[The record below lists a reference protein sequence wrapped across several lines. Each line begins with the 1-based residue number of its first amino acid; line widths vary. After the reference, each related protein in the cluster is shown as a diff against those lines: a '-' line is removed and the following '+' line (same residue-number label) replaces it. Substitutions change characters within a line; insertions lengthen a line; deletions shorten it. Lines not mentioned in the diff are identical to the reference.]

1 MLRPAKA
8 SALLAVLLA
17 GVRATASQD
26 YGAELSGILNPML
39 QMMPGGGE
47 VSTVP
52 AEVAMPPGAVPP
64 SFGGAVGPST
74 GSWLNGPA
82 DGGADGAW
90 LKEATQR
97 TEDQQTEEQE
107 MINAYQQQYMIA
119 MQQQYTAALEAQEA
133 HAQTGGGPWMG
144 SPFLNGAA
152 VNTLDP
158 HAPMPGV
165 MELDQY
171 TASKLVGGPQP
182 IVMQFYVHAAMCP
195 NCAVMASVM
204 RGLGA
209 QYATEQNIMIAKVD
223 AMAEHQLSAR
233 FGVDQLTLPAV
244 LHFAAG
250 SDHPKIYSGS
260 GSKEA
265 LMEYIESHEDV
276 VKEGQVPELREMVM
290 RFLLS
295 KDKPGREQLRKE
307 TSAQVN
313 ELRSEMVLYGE
324 SYVSV
329 MERLLTP
336 SKAESWLKKQ
346 KAKLIATRADDTQS
360 EVKRQKARRQ
370 LNVLEDFDQALLKAK
385 KVEES
390 ADSIRIAAAEADAY
404 AKRSKAKSDAK
415 GNKSG
420 DLPERGW

>member
-1 MLRPAKA
+1 MGNCTTSETHVGQSDRMQLSAAGEETREMRITAAAAEEQAKH
-8 SALLAVLLA
+8 
-17 GVRATASQD
+17 Q
-26 YGAELSGILNPML
+26 AEM
-39 QMMPGGGE
+39 
-47 VSTVP
+47 
-52 AEVAMPPGAVPP
+52 AAY
-64 SFGGAVGPST
+64 
-74 GSWLNGPA
+74 
-82 DGGADGAW
+82 D
-90 LKEATQR
+90 K
-97 TEDQQTEEQE
+97 QQTEEQE
-107 MINAYQQQYMIA
+107 MIAAYQVQYMTA
-119 MQQQYTAALEAQEA
+119 MQQQYSAALEAQEA

-144 SPFLNGAA
+144 SPFLNGAG
-152 VNTLDP
+152 VNALDP

-165 MELDQY
+165 LELDQY
-171 TASKLVGGPQP
+171 TARKLVGGPQP
-182 IVMQFYVHAAMCP
+182 VVMQFYVHAAMCP

-223 AMAEHQLSAR
+223 AMAEHELSAR
-233 FGVDQLTLPAV
+233 FGVDQMTLPAV

-250 SDHPKIYSGS
+250 SDQPKIYSGS

-265 LMEYIESHEDV
+265 LMEYIERHEDV

-290 RFLLS
+290 HFLLS
-295 KDKPGREQLRKE
+295 KDKPEREQLRKE

-336 SKAESWLKKQ
+336 SKADSWLRKQ

-360 EVKRQKARRQ
+360 EIKRQKARRQ
-370 LNVLEDFDQALLKAK
+370 LNVLKDFDQALLKAK

-390 ADSIRIAAAEADAY
+390 AESIRIAAAEAEAY